1 MLSAALSFLGELLPA
16 PPAGTRLETM
26 AAELERGLHDCARRD
41 EQGRMSLTLTLPG
54 GAGHNG
60 SAHGAELAELALS
73 LARIAAAQGSST
85 ALPG

>member
-16 PPAGTRLETM
+16 PPAGARLEAM

-54 GAGHNG
+54 GAGGSG
-60 SAHGAELAELALS
+60 SANGAELALS

-85 ALPG
+85 ALPS